1 MPPPS
6 CVSLFNAVCNT
17 FNVPSFPP
25 RHPLPCPLCIHPSCN
40 FRGGREGVSPPCSW
54 RHACLHCLRE
64 THACSRIRCPLRM
77 TMHLFFSSIFFFFR
91 FIFRFLPSL
100 PLFYANIPR
109 VRIFVSRPPPSL
121 LLLLLPPRWKI
132 KCENVV
138 GEERRGGRFQPLER
152 RESGKGVGLFNLK
165 TYRFVSRFRAIYR
178 FDFSRC

>member
-17 FNVPSFPP
+17 FNLPP
-25 RHPLPCPLCIHPSCN
+25 RPPSSALCASIPRAT
-40 FRGGREGVSPPCSW
+40 FEEGGPFLVFLATRVFALLA
-54 RHACLHCLRE
+54 R
-64 THACSRIRCPLRM
+64 HACSRIRCPLYDYA
-77 TMHLFFSSIFFFFR
+77 FVFCSIFFSPVLFS
-91 FIFRFLPSL
+91 LPSL

-109 VRIFVSRPPPSL
+109 VRIFVSRPLSLPPLS
-121 LLLLLPPRWKI
+121 PRWKI

-138 GEERRGGRFQPLER
+138 EKERWGGGDFNRLNRASRGGGRGR
-152 RESGKGVGLFNLK
+152 RVSLFNLK